1 MRNSRVFLS
10 YADADYLNAADPLV
24 DELQSH
30 GIEAYSFRN
39 RSSASRDFNFEIQ
52 SEIQRADVV
61 VVLWSEHAKKSGYV
75 TQELAFARSQDK
87 EFVLVLLED
96 IRRPPPLIARE
107 DGIRAFDE
115 HRIGWRA
122 KVAEQVEVYRRYR
135 RPQLDGYQPKYSP
148 PWLKLAKAAIGLGVL
163 AIVGADAFKDLGFKV
178 ERHDEDAL

>member
-10 YADADYLNAADPLV
+10 YADADFPNAADPLV

-30 GIEAYSFRN
+30 GIEVYSFRH
-39 RSSASRDFNFEIQ
+39 RASASRDFNFEIQ
-52 SEIQRADVV
+52 SEIQRADIV

-96 IRRPPPLIARE
+96 IRRPQPLIARE
-107 DGIRAFDE
+107 DGIRAFE
-115 HRIGWRA
+115 HGIGWRA
-122 KVAEQVEVYRRYR
+122 KVAEQVEVYRRHR
-135 RPQLDGYQPKYSP
+135 RPKLEGYRPKYSP
-148 PWLKLAKAAIGLGVL
+148 PWLNIAKAALGLGVL

-178 ERHDEDAL
+178 ERPDEDAS